1 MGNKVGKLIIR
12 VIYIAFAVIIVVL
25 SSIIFFNTAKG
36 DHILSIT
43 NQALTDKNYGEIQ
56 KLFGGIYA
64 SEPSVKLENEK
75 GNILVTA
82 SGAEKDVLY
91 YPEENG
97 KASLYHKFLRTY
109 DFYIFNASFGTSSVS
124 VNGVKTNNVGVK
136 FITDKIDET
145 TGEAVTYLFPFIV
158 TNTVNGEVYKEKY
171 DSLENYFLNY
181 GRDFVSDK
189 TRYGFFNFAIYEDTL
204 NYIEQKTSGNIVG
217 FNITDNEGNNVY
229 ANNFDFDFSFTETFY
244 NEDEAGVVFNAYN
257 EYLPYYDTWKFSS
270 SYNLDN
276 KIENLKDETYNTKTE
291 AFNSTIEAFNKDLA
305 AGQHKSVLISYK
317 ENEIMTGDV
326 IAKAVW
332 RTIGIEALI
341 LLVVVVIYILLFHFQ
356 QLRDF
361 IFRNEKRTP
370 IRPKFVN
377 KEPEQEAKP
386 GFKYNQ
392 ANNKKADS
400 INVKPTEIK
409 EEAKV
414 EETKSEAN
422 TDEAKEEVNTEAAE
436 ETKTEE

>member
-1 MGNKVGKLIIR
+1 
-12 VIYIAFAVIIVVL
+12 
-25 SSIIFFNTAKG
+25 
-36 DHILSIT
+36 
-43 NQALTDKNYGEIQ
+43 
-56 KLFGGIYA
+56 
-64 SEPSVKLENEK
+64 
-75 GNILVTA
+75 
-82 SGAEKDVLY
+82 
-91 YPEENG
+91 
-97 KASLYHKFLRTY
+97 
-109 DFYIFNASFGTSSVS
+109 
-124 VNGVKTNNVGVK
+124 
-136 FITDKIDET
+136 
-145 TGEAVTYLFPFIV
+145 
-158 TNTVNGEVYKEKY
+158 
-171 DSLENYFLNY
+171 
-181 GRDFVSDK
+181 
-189 TRYGFFNFAIYEDTL
+189 
-204 NYIEQKTSGNIVG
+204 
-217 FNITDNEGNNVY
+217 
-229 ANNFDFDFSFTETFY
+229 
-244 NEDEAGVVFNAYN
+244 
-257 EYLPYYDTWKFSS
+257 
-270 SYNLDN
+270 
-276 KIENLKDETYNTKTE
+276 
-291 AFNSTIEAFNKDLA
+291 
-305 AGQHKSVLISYK
+305 
-317 ENEIMTGDV
+317 MTGDV

-341 LLVVVVIYILLFHFQ
+341 LLVVAVIYILLFHFQ